1 MKLTDLIQTAYHD
14 HFAIGAFNVYNLES
28 TRAVAQALNEK
39 EMPAVIQ
46 VTESAIEY
54 AGFDQLI
61 SIIEKVRTE
70 SKIPL
75 FLHLDHGSDVDLLKK
90 CVKAGFDSVM
100 YDGSKMPVDENIIV
114 SKELRRH
121 AHLRDV
127 VFEAEIG
134 RIGGEEDS
142 VRNREFKTDPSEAL
156 RFYNEVKPDMLAV
169 AIGNV
174 HGERTADEQLDFSL
188 LAKISGLLKCP
199 LVLHGCSNRSS
210 REYQVAISQGVVKI
224 NIDTELRE
232 AFVDGIKRALHK
244 RESNP
249 REILNYASNEI
260 SKCVKEK
267 IETFSCSKLKC

>member
-174 HGERTADEQLDFSL
+174 HGERTAAENLDFSL
-188 LAKISGLLKCP
+188 LAKISDLLQCP

-244 RESNP
+244 REDNP